1 MKNRVLDNPFVVGKY
16 VSAEY
21 FCDRETELQQL
32 SSHIRNGR
40 NVFFTAPRRMGK
52 TGVICHYFAQQEIKD
67 EYYTLFIDLYGTN
80 TLRELVYLF
89 GKAVLDTLR
98 SDKEKMFDRIVDFF
112 RSVHLGVSFDPITG
126 DTGMD
131 FSIGSIEHEQ
141 TTLDEIFQYLEKA
154 DRPCIVAFDEFQQIS
169 EYEEKNVEAIL
180 RTRIQHCR
188 NTSFIY
194 CGSKRHSIA
203 QMFLSPSKPFYA
215 SSTAMS
221 LDPIDKDKYNEF
233 AQRMFSNYGK
243 TLSADV
249 LPVIYDRYN
258 GCTWYVHSVLNE
270 LFAMTE
276 TGHNCE
282 AAMIPIAIDNVLSAQ
297 KDNYQ
302 MLLSFLSAKQKMVI
316 MAIAREGQVIQVN
329 SSAFIR
335 RHHLA
340 SASSVQS
347 AIKGLLEKDIITRT
361 PEGAYYVYDYFL
373 SEWLRN
379 Y

>member
-16 VSAEY
+16 VSSEY
-21 FCDRETELQQL
+21 FCDRGRELQQL

-52 TGVICHYFAQQEIKD
+52 TGLICHYFAQEETKK
-67 EYYTLFIDLYGTN
+67 EYNTFFIDLYGTN
-80 TLRELVYLF
+80 SLRELVYLF

-98 SDKEKMFDRIVDFF
+98 SDKEKMLDRIVDFF

-141 TTLDEIFQYLEKA
+141 STLDEIFQYLEKA

-194 CGSKRHSIA
+194 CGSKRHAIA

-221 LDPIDKDKYNEF
+221 LEPIDKSIYNEF

-243 TLSADV
+243 SLSPDV
-249 LPVIYDRYN
+249 LPIIYDRYN
-258 GCTWYVHSVLNE
+258 GCTWYVHSIMNE
-270 LFAMTE
+270 LFAITE
-276 TGHNCE
+276 SGHTCD
-282 AAMIPIAIDNVLSAQ
+282 ATMLPMAIDNVLSAQ

-302 MLLSFLSAKQKMVI
+302 MMMSFLSAKQKMVI
-316 MAIAREGQVIQVN
+316 IAIAREVQVTQVN
-329 SSAFIR
+329 SAAFIR
-335 RHHLA
+335 RHRLV

-347 AIKGLLEKDIITRT
+347 AIKGLLDKDIITRT
-361 PEGAYYVYDYFL
+361 SDGSYHVYDYFL
-373 SEWLRN
+373 SEWLKN